1 MVTSDKDYDD
11 ECRSKEKKLKSIME
25 PANQPTHTH
34 MQQNQKRGTSLKRLN
49 NNPETNQNQK
59 KNHHR

>member
-1 MVTSDKDYDD
+1 
-11 ECRSKEKKLKSIME
+11 ME
-25 PANQPTHTH
+25 PAIQSTNTHTH
-34 MQQNQKRGTSLKRLN
+34 MQQNQKRGTCLKRLN